1 MSRRKA
7 KSKFNSGITSAMANP
22 IIILLVARTDEISTG
37 MQTGK
42 SKKDKRRV
50 FPSEN
55 ITSPEMK
62 EPANARS
69 APPRINIAK
78 KAAAFL
84 GNLRFRNT
92 KENGSS
98 TASIRISITVAYR
111 VFPSKIE
118 NDEQGRVFKPPSVP
132 RSISRVK
139 DVVKVSTLA
148 KKRTI
153 QRAAETT
160 SGLVVRA
167 PPQAKLRIRIE
178 LAENVIIDKIS

>member
-1 MSRRKA
+1 MLNKNA
-7 KSKFNSGITSAMANP
+7 KSKVNSGNTSIRAKPPM
-22 IIILLVARTDEISTG
+22 ILFVALTDEINTG
-37 MQTGK
+37 KQTGK

-69 APPRINIAK
+69 IPPRIKIAK
-78 KAAAFL
+78 KSRTFA
-84 GNLRFRNT
+84 GNLRFKNT
-92 KENGSS
+92 IENGSS
-98 TASIRISITVAYR
+98 TASISRSSTAAYR

-118 NDEQGRVFKPPSVP
+118 NDEQGRVFRPPRVP

-139 DVVKVSTLA
+139 EVVKVSMLV

-160 SGLVVRA
+160 SGLVVMA
-167 PPQAKLRIRIE
+167 PPHAKLNSKTE
-178 LAENVIIDKIS
+178 LTENVIIDKIS